1 MKRINCFVIVCAIGM
16 GWLTAC
22 GGMKDSTE
30 TSEQIPT
37 SQYTIACE
45 EEKEVLS
52 GEERKS
58 EQAATS
64 KEITREGQPSEPAET
79 SEFIEGTEPTE
90 ASETIETSELR
101 EAAEHEVVLEQTE
114 AMPVRPREEQP
125 VDLKPEE
132 SESIPVAE
140 KPVEPSQN
148 PEESK
153 MNPAE
158 AAVPEEVKQ
167 PEQSKMNPAEAAVP
181 EEVKQPEHVHDFY
194 ESWWTYPDCVN
205 SGYYFI
211 RCRGCDYEETGKDAA
226 KLAPLGHQPDE
237 GAVVKAPTCQHTGVR
252 EHHCRVCGA
261 ALADSEIPADPTAH
275 VWVEDELGVY
285 CDVCNQE
292 G

>member
-1 MKRINCFVIVCAIGM
+1 MKRINCFGIVCAIGM

-101 EAAEHEVVLEQTE
+101 EAAVHEVVLEQTE

-132 SESIPVAE
+132 TESIPVAE
-140 KPVEPSQN
+140 NPVEPSQN
-148 PEESK
+148 PEE
-153 MNPAE
+153 
-158 AAVPEEVKQ
+158 
-167 PEQSKMNPAEAAVP
+167 SKMNPAEAAVP

>member
-1 MKRINCFVIVCAIGM
+1 MKRINCFGIVCAIGM

-22 GGMKDSTE
+22 GGMKDSAE

-64 KEITREGQPSEPAET
+64 KEITREGQLSEPAET

-101 EAAEHEVVLEQTE
+101 EAAVHEVVLEQTE

-132 SESIPVAE
+132 TESIPVAE
-140 KPVEPSQN
+140 NPVEPSQNPVEPSQN
-148 PEESK
+148 PEE
-153 MNPAE
+153 
-158 AAVPEEVKQ
+158 
-167 PEQSKMNPAEAAVP
+167 SKMNPAEAAVP

>member
-1 MKRINCFVIVCAIGM
+1 MKRINCFGIVCAIGM

-45 EEKEVLS
+45 EEKEELS

-64 KEITREGQPSEPAET
+64 KEIIREGQPSEPAET

-101 EAAEHEVVLEQTE
+101 EAAVHEVVLEQTE

-132 SESIPVAE
+132 TESIPVAE
-140 KPVEPSQN
+140 NPVEPSQNPVEPSQN
-148 PEESK
+148 PEE
-153 MNPAE
+153 
-158 AAVPEEVKQ
+158 
-167 PEQSKMNPAEAAVP
+167 SKMNPAEAAVP

>member
-1 MKRINCFVIVCAIGM
+1 MKRINCFGIVCAIGM

-45 EEKEVLS
+45 EEKEELS

-101 EAAEHEVVLEQTE
+101 EAAVHEVVLEQTE

-132 SESIPVAE
+132 TESIPVAE
-140 KPVEPSQN
+140 NPVEPSQN
-148 PEESK
+148 PEE
-153 MNPAE
+153 
-158 AAVPEEVKQ
+158 
-167 PEQSKMNPAEAAVP
+167 SKMNPAEAAVP

>member
-1 MKRINCFVIVCAIGM
+1 MKRINCFGIVCAIGM

-45 EEKEVLS
+45 EEKEVSS
-52 GEERKS
+52 GEDRRTEDV
-58 EQAATS
+58 ATS
-64 KEITREGQPSEPAET
+64 KEITREGQPSEPADT

-101 EAAEHEVVLEQTE
+101 EAAVHEVVLEQTE

-125 VDLKPEE
+125 VDFKPEE

-140 KPVEPSQN
+140 NPVEPSQNPVEPSQN
-148 PEESK
+148 PEE
-153 MNPAE
+153 
-158 AAVPEEVKQ
+158 
-167 PEQSKMNPAEAAVP
+167 SKMNPAEAAVP

>member
-1 MKRINCFVIVCAIGM
+1 MKRINCFGIVCAIGM

-22 GGMKDSTE
+22 GGMKDSAE

-101 EAAEHEVVLEQTE
+101 EAAVHEVVLEQTE

-140 KPVEPSQN
+140 NPVEPSQNPVEPSQN
-148 PEESK
+148 PEE
-153 MNPAE
+153 
-158 AAVPEEVKQ
+158 
-167 PEQSKMNPAEAAVP
+167 SKMNPAEAAVP

>member
-1 MKRINCFVIVCAIGM
+1 MKRINCFGIVCAIGM

-45 EEKEVLS
+45 EEKEELS

-140 KPVEPSQN
+140 NPVEPSQN
-148 PEESK
+148 PEEPSQ
-153 MNPAE
+153 N
-158 AAVPEEVKQ
+158 PEE
-167 PEQSKMNPAEAAVP
+167 SKMNPAEAAVP

>member
-1 MKRINCFVIVCAIGM
+1 MKRINCFGIVCAIGM

-101 EAAEHEVVLEQTE
+101 EAAAHEVVLEQTE

-140 KPVEPSQN
+140 NPVEPSQNPVEPSQN

-158 AAVPEEVKQ
+158 AAVPEV
-167 PEQSKMNPAEAAVP
+167 
-181 EEVKQPEHVHDFY
+181 VKQPEHVHDFY

>member
-1 MKRINCFVIVCAIGM
+1 MKRINCFGIVCAIGM

-45 EEKEVLS
+45 EEKEELS

-64 KEITREGQPSEPAET
+64 KEIIREGQPSEPAET

-132 SESIPVAE
+132 TESIPVAE
-140 KPVEPSQN
+140 NPVEPSQN
-148 PEESK
+148 PEE
-153 MNPAE
+153 
-158 AAVPEEVKQ
+158 
-167 PEQSKMNPAEAAVP
+167 SKMNPAEAAVP

-285 CDVCNQE
+285 CDVCTQE

>member
-1 MKRINCFVIVCAIGM
+1 MKRINCFGIVCAIGM

-45 EEKEVLS
+45 EEKEELS

-64 KEITREGQPSEPAET
+64 KEIIREGQPSEPAET

-125 VDLKPEE
+125 VDLKPKE

-140 KPVEPSQN
+140 NPVEPSQNPVEPSQN
-148 PEESK
+148 PEE
-153 MNPAE
+153 
-158 AAVPEEVKQ
+158 
-167 PEQSKMNPAEAAVP
+167 SKMNPAEAAVP

>member
-1 MKRINCFVIVCAIGM
+1 MKRINCFGIVCAIGM

-22 GGMKDSTE
+22 GGMKDSAE

-101 EAAEHEVVLEQTE
+101 EAAVHEVVLEQTE
-114 AMPVRPREEQP
+114 AMPVRPREEQL

-140 KPVEPSQN
+140 NPVEPSQN
-148 PEESK
+148 PEE
-153 MNPAE
+153 
-158 AAVPEEVKQ
+158 
-167 PEQSKMNPAEAAVP
+167 SKMNPAEAAVP

>member
-1 MKRINCFVIVCAIGM
+1 MKRINCFGIVCAIGM

-22 GGMKDSTE
+22 GGMKDSEE

-90 ASETIETSELR
+90 ASETIENSELR
-101 EAAEHEVVLEQTE
+101 EAAVHEVVLEQTE

-140 KPVEPSQN
+140 NPVEPSQNPVEPSQN
-148 PEESK
+148 PEE
-153 MNPAE
+153 
-158 AAVPEEVKQ
+158 
-167 PEQSKMNPAEAAVP
+167 SKMNPAEAAVP

>member
-1 MKRINCFVIVCAIGM
+1 MKRINCFGIVCAIGM

-22 GGMKDSTE
+22 GGMKDSAE

-101 EAAEHEVVLEQTE
+101 EAAVHEVVLEQTE

-140 KPVEPSQN
+140 NPVEPSQNPVEPSQN
-148 PEESK
+148 PEE
-153 MNPAE
+153 
-158 AAVPEEVKQ
+158 
-167 PEQSKMNPAEAAVP
+167 SKMNPAEAAVP

-237 GAVVKAPTCQHTGVR
+237 GALVKAPTCQHTGVR

>member
-1 MKRINCFVIVCAIGM
+1 MKRINCFGIVCAIGM

-22 GGMKDSTE
+22 GGMKDSAE

-37 SQYTIACE
+37 SQYSIACE

-64 KEITREGQPSEPAET
+64 KEIIREGQPSEPAET
-79 SEFIEGTEPTE
+79 SEFIEGTGPTE

-132 SESIPVAE
+132 TESIPVAE
-140 KPVEPSQN
+140 NPVEPSQNPVEPSQN
-148 PEESK
+148 PEE
-153 MNPAE
+153 
-158 AAVPEEVKQ
+158 
-167 PEQSKMNPAEAAVP
+167 SKMNPAEAAVP

>member
-1 MKRINCFVIVCAIGM
+1 MKRINCFGIVCAIGM

-22 GGMKDSTE
+22 GGMKDSAE

-64 KEITREGQPSEPAET
+64 KEITRVGQPSEPAET

-140 KPVEPSQN
+140 NPVEPSQNPVEPSQN
-148 PEESK
+148 PEE
-153 MNPAE
+153 
-158 AAVPEEVKQ
+158 
-167 PEQSKMNPAEAAVP
+167 SKMNPAEAAVP

>member
-1 MKRINCFVIVCAIGM
+1 MKRINCFGIVCAIGM

-45 EEKEVLS
+45 EEKEELS

-101 EAAEHEVVLEQTE
+101 EAAVHEVVLEQTE

-140 KPVEPSQN
+140 NPVEPSQNPVEPSQN
-148 PEESK
+148 PEE
-153 MNPAE
+153 
-158 AAVPEEVKQ
+158 
-167 PEQSKMNPAEAAVP
+167 SKMNPAEAAVP

>member
-1 MKRINCFVIVCAIGM
+1 MKRINCFGIVCAIGM

-22 GGMKDSTE
+22 GGMKDSAE

-37 SQYTIACE
+37 SQYSIACE

-64 KEITREGQPSEPAET
+64 KEIIREGQPSEPAET

-125 VDLKPEE
+125 VDLKPKE

-140 KPVEPSQN
+140 NPVEPSQNPVEPSQN
-148 PEESK
+148 PEE
-153 MNPAE
+153 
-158 AAVPEEVKQ
+158 
-167 PEQSKMNPAEAAVP
+167 SKMNPAEAAVP